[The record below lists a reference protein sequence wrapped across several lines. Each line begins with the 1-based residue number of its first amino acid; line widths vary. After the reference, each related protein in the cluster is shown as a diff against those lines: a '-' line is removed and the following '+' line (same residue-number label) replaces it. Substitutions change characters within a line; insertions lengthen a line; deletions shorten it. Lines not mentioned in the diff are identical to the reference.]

1 MIDLKEKA
9 RKLGFKTIAANFEKY
24 QDQEW
29 LPPLLSAEE
38 QERDRC
44 GVQRRIR
51 EARIGQ
57 FKPMSEFNWNWPKSI
72 DRELVEE
79 LFTLN
84 FIKEKA
90 NIVLIGTNGLGKT
103 MIAQNLAYQA
113 LMKGIPT
120 RFVRASQMLNELV
133 DFDGS
138 MARRRCLRKYSRSG
152 LLVIDEVGYMSY
164 DSRFADLL
172 YEVISARYQT
182 ASTIVTTNK
191 VFKEWGEIFPHAACV
206 VTLVDRLLHKSE
218 TVLIDGESFRHKEA
232 AERAAEKERVRQRS
246 RRRKKGEQAC

>member
-1 MIDLKEKA
+1 MMITKE
-9 RKLGFKTIAANFEKY
+9 TE
-24 QDQEW
+24 
-29 LPPLLSAEE
+29 AEILRLYHAE
-38 QERDRC
+38 
-44 GVQRRIR
+44 
-51 EARIGQ
+51 
-57 FKPMSEFNWNWPKSI
+57 NWK
-72 DRELVEE
+72 R
-79 LFTLN
+79 
-84 FIKEKA
+84 
-90 NIVLIGTNGLGKT
+90 GT
-103 MIAQNLAYQA
+103 
-113 LMKGIPT
+113 
-120 RFVRASQMLNELV
+120 
-133 DFDGS
+133 
-138 MARRRCLRKYSRSG
+138 
-152 LLVIDEVGYMSY
+152 MSY